1 MCVRLVFA
9 PLYFHTMSMFVK
21 RKNCGD
27 QCQAGSMNEHSS
39 WTLYSCHSLCLCNAC
54 VFFCLCKNPKRSGG
68 GRAAAGGQKVI
79 GGESNGVNSL

>member
-1 MCVRLVFA
+1 MCAFSVCASVFS
-9 PLYFHTMSMFVK
+9 HNVDVCK
-21 RKNCGD
+21 KKNCGD